1 MAVNMCSSI
10 WKKKRK
16 KKKEQK
22 CKCISTAALVERK
35 SKENVRRKTQSQPAF
50 GIGVSHVMMQLLT
63 FLQISNAHG
72 IGVVVRLE
80 PSPRGEVDCNFCLA
94 SNPST
99 SSPTHFLSHSEDAAQ
114 KKWVSANS
122 FPPGSLNQSHCGV
135 SLFVLGDLP
144 AVSTSNS
151 SLGCVCCPDRP
162 RPVSYCLFLFGSI
175 SKTWFGSTS
184 HIIFDKLVKLCRVFF
199 VWFVCNITVG
209 QAMDFEPL
217 NIENDEDVVEFEMGG
232 SGEDD
237 LNEDFDDD
245 LVQLQVQDGTNPSAR
260 APPAAAA
267 ADYSSTSNED
277 PNLEPYEGMEFDS
290 EQAARIF
297 YNSYARRIGFST
309 RVSVYQRSR
318 RDGSIICRQIVCS
331 REGFRRDAGESRSK
345 RQRTITR
352 VGCKAQM
359 TVKKHTSGKWAVS
372 KLVKEHNH
380 ELVQPD
386 KVHCLRSH
394 RHVSGP
400 ARSLIDTLQAA
411 GMGPSGVMSV
421 LIKESGGINNVGF
434 TKVDCQNYMSSS
446 RQRSLGCGGQL
457 VFDYLKRM
465 QDEDPE
471 FFYSIQSDSENS
483 TGNIFWADA
492 SSRMNYSYFGD
503 TVTFDTT
510 YRTNR
515 YRVPFAPFTGW
526 NHHGQPVL
534 FGCALLLNESESS
547 FVWLFQTWLAAM
559 SGRHPI
565 SITTDQD
572 RIIRAA
578 VVQVF
583 PGSRHRFCKWNVL
596 REAQEKLSEVYH
608 SHPSFE
614 AEFLRCINMTE
625 TIDDFESCWESLLQR
640 YNLWDNEWLHSMYNA
655 RQQWVPVYLRDTFF
669 GEMSITQANDNI
681 NSYFDGY
688 INASTNIQALI
699 KQYEK
704 AIATRYEKE
713 VKADYYTMNTTPVLK
728 TPSPMEKQAAKL
740 YTKIIFLKFQEELV
754 ETLAYPAT
762 IVDDTGLET
771 MYRVAKFGED
781 HKAHFVKFNVFEK
794 KASCSCQMFEFS
806 GIICRHIL
814 AVFRV
819 TNVLTLPPHY
829 VLKRWT
835 RNAKSGISLDEHTL
849 DLPSTSQDSS
859 ASRYENLRREA
870 IKFVEQGAASVHVYN
885 VAVDALHQ
893 AAKKVANAKGHG
905 PGVIRHI
912 LDNGNQKLWSC
923 SQVSNVLRGKSLCDL
938 HFVS

>member
-1 MAVNMCSSI
+1 MDY
-10 WKKKRK
+10 KPL
-16 KKKEQK
+16 
-22 CKCISTAALVERK
+22 T
-35 SKENVRRKTQSQPAF
+35 
-50 GIGVSHVMMQLLT
+50 IG
-63 FLQISNAHG
+63 N
-72 IGVVVRLE
+72 
-80 PSPRGEVDCNFCLA
+80 
-94 SNPST
+94 
-99 SSPTHFLSHSEDAAQ
+99 
-114 KKWVSANS
+114 
-122 FPPGSLNQSHCGV
+122 
-135 SLFVLGDLP
+135 
-144 AVSTSNS
+144 
-151 SLGCVCCPDRP
+151 
-162 RPVSYCLFLFGSI
+162 
-175 SKTWFGSTS
+175 
-184 HIIFDKLVKLCRVFF
+184 
-199 VWFVCNITVG
+199 
-209 QAMDFEPL
+209 
-217 NIENDEDVVEFEMGG
+217 DVVEFDLGG

-237 LNEDFDDD
+237 TIALDLEHPDDGYDLFEEDD
-245 LVQLQVQDGTNPSAR
+245 LVQLAS
-260 APPAAAA
+260 
-267 ADYSSTSNED
+267 SSTRFGDDLANGD

-290 EQAARIF
+290 EQASRIF
-297 YNSYARRIGFST
+297 YNSYARRVGFST

-331 REGFRRDAGESRSK
+331 REGFRRDGGENRSK

-359 TVKKHTSGKWAVS
+359 TVKKQSSGRWAVS

-380 ELVQPD
+380 ELVPPD

-446 RQRSLGCGGQL
+446 RQRTLGSGGQL

-465 QDEDPE
+465 QDEDPG
-471 FFYSIQSDSENS
+471 FFCAVQGDFENS
-483 TGNIFWADA
+483 TGNIFWAD
-492 SSRMNYSYFGD
+492 SNSRMNYSYFGD

-526 NHHGQPVL
+526 NHHGLPVL

-559 SGRHPI
+559 SGCQPV

-583 PGSRHRFCKWNVL
+583 PGTRHRFCKWNVF
-596 REAQEKLSEVYH
+596 REAQEKLSHIYQ
-608 SHPSFE
+608 SHPTFE
-614 AEFLRCINMTE
+614 AEFLRCINVTE
-625 TIDDFESCWESLLQR
+625 TIDEFEICWESLLKR
-640 YNLWDNEWLHSMYNA
+640 YDLDSNEWLQSMYHA
-655 RQQWVPVYLRDTFF
+655 RQQWVPVFLRDTFF
-669 GEMSITQANDNI
+669 GEMFVTQGSDNI

-688 INASTNIQALI
+688 INASTNIQVLI

-704 AIATRYEKE
+704 AIATRHEKE
-713 VKADYYTMNTTPVLK
+713 VKADYDTLNISPILR

-740 YTKIIFLKFQEELV
+740 YTRIIFMKFQEELV

-762 IVDDTGLET
+762 VVDDTGSET
-771 MYRVAKFGED
+771 MFRVAKFGED
-781 HKAHFVKFNVFEK
+781 HKGHFVKFNVFEK

-819 TNVLTLPPHY
+819 TNVLTLPSHY
-829 VLKRWT
+829 ILKRWT
-835 RNAKSGISLDEHTL
+835 RNAKSGVLLDEHAL
-849 DLPSTSQDSS
+849 GLPNDSQDSS
-859 ASRYENLRREA
+859 AARYDNLRREA
-870 IKFVEQGAASVHVYN
+870 IKYVEEGAESECVYN
-885 VAVDALHQ
+885 VAMDALREAANTVA
-893 AAKKVANAKGHG
+893 AAKKHG
-905 PGVIRHI
+905 PGVVQHTPKNCSQQLLSCTVDQDKKVEELAAELEIAIQRCEAYQAKLLTI
-912 LDNGNQKLWSC
+912 LKDMEEQKLKIS
-923 SQVSNVLRGKSLCDL
+923 VNVRNVRLNLKM
-938 HFVS
+938 

>member
-1 MAVNMCSSI
+1 MDY
-10 WKKKRK
+10 KPL
-16 KKKEQK
+16 
-22 CKCISTAALVERK
+22 T
-35 SKENVRRKTQSQPAF
+35 
-50 GIGVSHVMMQLLT
+50 IG
-63 FLQISNAHG
+63 N
-72 IGVVVRLE
+72 
-80 PSPRGEVDCNFCLA
+80 
-94 SNPST
+94 
-99 SSPTHFLSHSEDAAQ
+99 
-114 KKWVSANS
+114 
-122 FPPGSLNQSHCGV
+122 
-135 SLFVLGDLP
+135 
-144 AVSTSNS
+144 
-151 SLGCVCCPDRP
+151 
-162 RPVSYCLFLFGSI
+162 
-175 SKTWFGSTS
+175 
-184 HIIFDKLVKLCRVFF
+184 
-199 VWFVCNITVG
+199 
-209 QAMDFEPL
+209 
-217 NIENDEDVVEFEMGG
+217 DVVEFDLGG

-237 LNEDFDDD
+237 AIALDLEHPDDGYDLFEEDD
-245 LVQLQVQDGTNPSAR
+245 LVQLASSSAR
-260 APPAAAA
+260 FG
-267 ADYSSTSNED
+267 DDLGNGD

-290 EQAARIF
+290 EQASRIF
-297 YNSYARRIGFST
+297 YNSYARRVGFST

-331 REGFRRDAGESRSK
+331 REGFRRDGGENRSK

-359 TVKKHTSGKWAVS
+359 TVKKQNSGRWAVS
-372 KLVKEHNH
+372 KLVKEHSH
-380 ELVQPD
+380 ELVPPD

-446 RQRSLGCGGQL
+446 RQRTLGSGGQL

-465 QDEDPE
+465 QDEDPG
-471 FFYSIQSDSENS
+471 FFCAVQGDFENS
-483 TGNIFWADA
+483 TGNIFWAD
-492 SSRMNYSYFGD
+492 SNSRMNYSYFGD

-559 SGRHPI
+559 SGCQPV

-583 PGSRHRFCKWNVL
+583 PGTRHRFCKWNVF
-596 REAQEKLSEVYH
+596 REAQEKLSHIYQ
-608 SHPSFE
+608 SHPTFE
-614 AEFLRCINMTE
+614 AEFLRCINVTE
-625 TIDDFESCWESLLQR
+625 TIDEFEICWESLLKR
-640 YNLWDNEWLHSMYNA
+640 YDLDSNEWLQSMFYA
-655 RQQWVPVYLRDTFF
+655 RQQWVPVFLRDTFF
-669 GEMSITQANDNI
+669 GEMFVTQGSDNI

-688 INASTNIQALI
+688 INASTNIQVLI

-704 AIATRYEKE
+704 AIATRHEKE
-713 VKADYYTMNTTPVLK
+713 VKADYDTLNISPVLR

-740 YTKIIFLKFQEELV
+740 YTRIIFMKFQEELV

-762 IVDDTGLET
+762 VVDNTGSET
-771 MYRVAKFGED
+771 MFRVAKYGED
-781 HKAHFVKFNVFEK
+781 HKGHFVKFNVFEK

-819 TNVLTLPPHY
+819 TNVLTLPSHY
-829 VLKRWT
+829 ILKRWT
-835 RNAKSGISLDEHTL
+835 RNAKSGVLLDEHAL
-849 DLPSTSQDSS
+849 GLPNDSQDSS
-859 ASRYENLRREA
+859 AARYDNLRREA
-870 IKFVEQGAASVHVYN
+870 IKYVEEGAESECVYN
-885 VAVDALHQ
+885 VAVDALREAANKVA
-893 AAKKVANAKGHG
+893 AAKKHG
-905 PGVIRHI
+905 PGVVQHTPKNCSQQLLSCTVDQDKKIEELAAELEIAIQRCEAYQVKLLTI
-912 LDNGNQKLWSC
+912 LKDMEEQKLKIS
-923 SQVSNVLRGKSLCDL
+923 VNVRNVRLNLKM
-938 HFVS
+938 

>member
-1 MAVNMCSSI
+1 
-10 WKKKRK
+10 
-16 KKKEQK
+16 
-22 CKCISTAALVERK
+22 
-35 SKENVRRKTQSQPAF
+35 
-50 GIGVSHVMMQLLT
+50 
-63 FLQISNAHG
+63 
-72 IGVVVRLE
+72 
-80 PSPRGEVDCNFCLA
+80 
-94 SNPST
+94 
-99 SSPTHFLSHSEDAAQ
+99 
-114 KKWVSANS
+114 
-122 FPPGSLNQSHCGV
+122 
-135 SLFVLGDLP
+135 
-144 AVSTSNS
+144 
-151 SLGCVCCPDRP
+151 
-162 RPVSYCLFLFGSI
+162 
-175 SKTWFGSTS
+175 
-184 HIIFDKLVKLCRVFF
+184 
-199 VWFVCNITVG
+199 
-209 QAMDFEPL
+209 MDFEPL
-217 NIENDEDVVEFEMGG
+217 NIENEVVMEFEMVG
-232 SGEDD
+232 SGEALDLEHEDD
-237 LNEDFDDD
+237 NYEDFNDD
-245 LVQLQVQDGTNPSAR
+245 LVEGSDSAAR
-260 APPAAAA
+260 AR
-267 ADYSSTSNED
+267 DYYED
-277 PNLEPYEGMEFDS
+277 PNLEPFEGMEFDS

-331 REGFRRDAGESRSK
+331 REGFRRRDEAAENRSK

-359 TVKKHTSGKWAVS
+359 TVKKQTSGKWAVS

-380 ELVQPD
+380 ELVPPD

-446 RQRSLGCGGQL
+446 RQRTLGGGGQL

-465 QDEDPE
+465 QDEDPG
-471 FFYSIQSDSENS
+471 FFCSIQGDFENS

-492 SSRMNYSYFGD
+492 NSRLNYRYFGD

-583 PGSRHRFCKWNVL
+583 SGTRHRFCKWNVF
-596 REAQEKLSEVYH
+596 REAQEKLSDVYH
-608 SHPSFE
+608 LHPSFE

-640 YNLWDNEWLHSMYNA
+640 YNLVENEWLQSMYNV

-669 GEMSITQANDNI
+669 GEMSITQGNDNI

-688 INASTNIQALI
+688 INASTNVHVLI

-713 VKADYYTMNTTPVLK
+713 VKADYITMNTTPVLK

-740 YTKIIFLKFQEELV
+740 YTKIIFMKFQEELV

-762 IVDDTGLET
+762 IVDDRRSEII
-771 MYRVAKFGED
+771 YRVAKFGED
-781 HKAHFVKFNVFEK
+781 NKAHFVKFNVFEK

-829 VLKRWT
+829 ILKRWT
-835 RNAKSGISLDEHTL
+835 RNAKSGFLLDGHAL
-849 DLPSTSQDSS
+849 GLPSNSQDSS
-859 ASRYENLRREA
+859 AARYENLRREA
-870 IKFVEQGAASVHVYN
+870 IKFVEEGAESMRIYN
-885 VAVDALHQ
+885 VAVHALHE
-893 AAKKVANAKGHG
+893 AAKKVANAKRHG
-905 PGVIRHI
+905 LGVSR
-912 LDNGNQKLWSC
+912 DTSNNGNQRLQSC
-923 SQVSNVLRGKSLCDL
+923 SLEDQDKRIEELNAELENASQRCEAYRAKLLSVLKDMEERKLKISVNVQNVRLNLKT
-938 HFVS
+938 

>member
-1 MAVNMCSSI
+1 
-10 WKKKRK
+10 
-16 KKKEQK
+16 
-22 CKCISTAALVERK
+22 
-35 SKENVRRKTQSQPAF
+35 
-50 GIGVSHVMMQLLT
+50 
-63 FLQISNAHG
+63 
-72 IGVVVRLE
+72 
-80 PSPRGEVDCNFCLA
+80 
-94 SNPST
+94 
-99 SSPTHFLSHSEDAAQ
+99 
-114 KKWVSANS
+114 
-122 FPPGSLNQSHCGV
+122 
-135 SLFVLGDLP
+135 
-144 AVSTSNS
+144 
-151 SLGCVCCPDRP
+151 
-162 RPVSYCLFLFGSI
+162 
-175 SKTWFGSTS
+175 
-184 HIIFDKLVKLCRVFF
+184 
-199 VWFVCNITVG
+199 
-209 QAMDFEPL
+209 MDFEPL
-217 NIENDEDVVEFEMGG
+217 NIENEVVMEFEMVG
-232 SGEDD
+232 SGEALDLEHEDD
-237 LNEDFDDD
+237 NYEDFNDD
-245 LVQLQVQDGTNPSAR
+245 LVEGSDSAAR
-260 APPAAAA
+260 AR
-267 ADYSSTSNED
+267 DYYED
-277 PNLEPYEGMEFDS
+277 PNLEPFEGMEFDS

-331 REGFRRDAGESRSK
+331 REGFRRRDEAAENRSK

-359 TVKKHTSGKWAVS
+359 TVKKQTSGKWAVS

-380 ELVQPD
+380 ELVPPD

-446 RQRSLGCGGQL
+446 RQRTLGGGGQL

-465 QDEDPE
+465 QDEDPG
-471 FFYSIQSDSENS
+471 FFCSIQGDFENS

-492 SSRMNYSYFGD
+492 NSRLNYRYFGD

-583 PGSRHRFCKWNVL
+583 SGTRHRFCKWNVF
-596 REAQEKLSEVYH
+596 REAQEKLSDVYH
-608 SHPSFE
+608 LHPSFE

-640 YNLWDNEWLHSMYNA
+640 YNLVENEWLQSMYNV

-669 GEMSITQANDNI
+669 GEMSITQGNDNI

-688 INASTNIQALI
+688 INASTNVHVLI

-713 VKADYYTMNTTPVLK
+713 VKADYITMNTTPVLK

-740 YTKIIFLKFQEELV
+740 YTKIIFMKFQEELV

-762 IVDDTGLET
+762 IVDDRRSEII
-771 MYRVAKFGED
+771 YRVAKFGED
-781 HKAHFVKFNVFEK
+781 NKAHFVKFNVFEK

-829 VLKRWT
+829 ILKRWT
-835 RNAKSGISLDEHTL
+835 RNAKSGFLLDGHAL
-849 DLPSTSQDSS
+849 GLPSNSQDSS
-859 ASRYENLRREA
+859 AARYENLRREA
-870 IKFVEQGAASVHVYN
+870 IKFVEEGAESMRIYN
-885 VAVDALHQ
+885 VAVHALHE
-893 AAKKVANAKGHG
+893 AAKKVANAKRHG
-905 PGVIRHI
+905 LGVSR
-912 LDNGNQKLWSC
+912 DTSNNGNQRLQSC
-923 SQVSNVLRGKSLCDL
+923 SLVTYFFMGSYLNL
-938 HFVS
+938 HGFHTV